1 MLFYHTLILW
11 HCVLKG
17 ILHIRCKIKKK
28 FRKIILQITYYTT
41 THRAVI
47 NSASKDAED
56 LFKDLNRSGKRVNR
70 ALPFQ
75 EFLISRIPEKVLK

>member
-41 THRAVI
+41 THRAVV
-47 NSASKDAED
+47 NSALKDAED
-56 LFKDLNRSGKRVNR
+56 LFEDLNRSGKRVNR

-75 EFLISRIPEKVLK
+75 EFLISRIPEKLLK

>member
-28 FRKIILQITYYTT
+28 FRKIILQITDTT
-41 THRAVI
+41 THRAVV

-56 LFKDLNRSGKRVNR
+56 LFEDLNRSGKRVNR

-75 EFLISRIPEKVLK
+75 EFLISHIPEKVLK

>member
-41 THRAVI
+41 THSQF